1 MNTVSDKHKRDF
13 KDDMAAIR
21 RAVET
26 LPDPRLSWNE
36 QEAVDLIDQ
45 GNRMIQCLEN
55 WLLDDEQKQVL
66 SALPRD
72 MFILFSSCYL
82 HDIGLT
88 VSHGSASMDVD
99 FKDHRKTGSFIRAV
113 FAKSSEMIRENWQEL
128 NISSNAIADIIARV
142 CLQAGNAFGDNHG
155 VDDSEAA
162 AIEGTAVNVP
172 LLAACLAL
180 CRALDL
186 RSPMTRLQ
194 IYSRMPED
202 SRMAIDRMKAHFKIV
217 DVGSHPYING
227 TIRLKIHCSHPEIH
241 RALKQPV
248 FFLTQCKINC

>member
-1 MNTVSDKHKRDF
+1 
-13 KDDMAAIR
+13 MAAIR

-99 FKDHRKTGSFIRAV
+99 LRTIERPVLLSG
-113 FAKSSEMIRENWQEL
+113 L
-128 NISSNAIADIIARV
+128 
-142 CLQAGNAFGDNHG
+142 CLQN
-155 VDDSEAA
+155 
-162 AIEGTAVNVP
+162 P
-172 LLAACLAL
+172 L
-180 CRALDL
+180 
-186 RSPMTRLQ
+186 
-194 IYSRMPED
+194 
-202 SRMAIDRMKAHFKIV
+202 K
-217 DVGSHPYING
+217 
-227 TIRLKIHCSHPEIH
+227 
-241 RALKQPV
+241 
-248 FFLTQCKINC
+248 